1 MFVDTESVGDEDGDC
16 YTIAQSKN
24 EYDRLLAEKIAE
36 FQKIL
41 EEQREE
47 MEMQS
52 QADLLENLEML

>member
-1 MFVDTESVGDEDGDC
+1 MGDEDGDC
-16 YTIAQSKN
+16 YTTAQSKN